1 MERDEVLA
9 ALRAHQAEIATF
21 GVRSLAVFGSVARD
35 EAGPASDV
43 DVLVEFEP
51 PATFDRYM
59 GLKLYLEDLL
69 GVRVDV
75 VTPRGLKPRL
85 RPVVEREAVFV
96 HEPLG

>member
-9 ALRAHQAEIATF
+9 ALRAHQAEITAF

-75 VTPRGLKPRL
+75 VTLHGLKPRL
-85 RPVVEREAVFV
+85 RPIVEREAIRVA
-96 HEPLG
+96 

>member
-9 ALRAHQAEIATF
+9 ALRAHRAEITGF

-51 PATFDRYM
+51 PATFNRYM

-75 VTPRGLKPRL
+75 VTLRGLKPRL
-85 RPVVEREAVFV
+85 RPIVEREAIRVA
-96 HEPLG
+96 